1 MKVTGF
7 LVALALLLG
16 AALPATAQT
25 YEPTW
30 ESLDSRPI
38 PEWFTDAKFGIFIHW
53 GVYSVPAWIS
63 VTEGKYASYAE
74 WYYARVMGELKGDE
88 DFHERTFGENF
99 EYRDFAPLFTAEL
112 FDPDL
117 WASLFVESGAR
128 YVVLTSKHHDG
139 FCLWP
144 TKSPFK
150 KNWNS
155 MDVGPKRDLVGDLT
169 RAVRARGIRMGLY
182 YSMIE
187 WETNRTG
194 RTPSGRFIPQEAM
207 DRYGIPLDRYVDD
220 HVLPQLK
227 ELVTEY
233 EPAVIFSDAGEWDE
247 TEEFWKTREFLAWL
261 YNNAPNR
268 DEVVVNDRWARG
280 MVGQHGDYYSS
291 EYQDLEGVG
300 AGHPWEESR
309 GMGRSY
315 GYNRAENINHYRT
328 SKELVHELIDVV
340 SRGGNLLLNVNQT
353 QRYDLSS
360 DTWEVGPEFT
370 SRRALAAL
378 SITASRLY
386 AQGGDSNGGGG
397 FDATD
402 LVEYLDLAAWPGG
415 TWTDLSDPLPQANI
429 YPAGACTAAFT
440 GGEIW
445 AVGGGG
451 ATSTPYTSTRYR
463 PAEACLDYTYTFSLE
478 PEAQSGAGFQG
489 DLVDYNL
496 TITHSGDTPDAY
508 TATVTSVWTTTVSGL
523 EGALDPGLSRTLTV
537 TVAVPA
543 EAIGGDSDT
552 ADVTL
557 TSQGD
562 PTQQDSASLTT
573 EALVNGIAL
582 RPSSAAQAALPG
594 ETITYTLQLSNTGEV
609 TDTFTLSAGE
619 SQWTVTLSL
628 TETTLAAGGAAEI
641 TVLVAVPGGAL
652 EGAMDQVLII
662 ATSQG
667 DPGVSAGST
676 LTTTV
681 WWRSYLPIVRKE

>member
-1 MKVTGF
+1 MKVTG
-7 LVALALLLG
+7 LPVALALLLG
-16 AALPATAQT
+16 AASQAGAQT

-53 GVYSVPAWIS
+53 GVYSVPAWIR

-88 DFHERTFGENF
+88 DFHERTFGEDF

-112 FDPDL
+112 FDPNL
-117 WASLFVESGAR
+117 WSSLFVESGAR

-169 RAVRARGIRMGLY
+169 RAVRARGMRMGLY

-207 DRYGIPLDRYVDD
+207 ERYGIPLDRYVDD
-220 HVLPQLK
+220 HVIPQLK

-247 TEEFWKTREFLAWL
+247 SEDFWKTREFLAWL
-261 YNNAPNR
+261 YNNAPNK
-268 DEVVVNDRWARG
+268 DEVVVNDRWAKG

-340 SRGGNLLLNVNQT
+340 SRGGNLLLNVGPTADGRIPVIMQ
-353 QRYDLSS
+353 QRLRDMGSWLR
-360 DTWEVGPEFT
+360 T
-370 SRRALAAL
+370 
-378 SITASRLY
+378 
-386 AQGGDSNGGGG
+386 NG
-397 FDATD
+397 
-402 LVEYLDLAAWPGG
+402 
-415 TWTDLSDPLPQANI
+415 
-429 YPAGACTAAFT
+429 
-440 GGEIW
+440 
-445 AVGGGG
+445 
-451 ATSTPYTSTRYR
+451 
-463 PAEACLDYTYTFSLE
+463 
-478 PEAQSGAGFQG
+478 
-489 DLVDYNL
+489 
-496 TITHSGDTPDAY
+496 
-508 TATVTSVWTTTVSGL
+508 
-523 EGALDPGLSRTLTV
+523 
-537 TVAVPA
+537 
-543 EAIGGDSDT
+543 EAIYGT
-552 ADVTL
+552 R
-557 TSQGD
+557 
-562 PTQQDSASLTT
+562 SLTT
-573 EALVNGIAL
+573 GWGFPPGAELPSTLRFTRKGQSLYAFFLDWPEREVRIDRVEGSEVRSVKLLGFEGPIEWRQEGGSLYFSPPLMSPADVPSPYAYVFKIDGAL
-582 RPSSAAQAALPG
+582 R
-594 ETITYTLQLSNTGEV
+594 
-609 TDTFTLSAGE
+609 
-619 SQWTVTLSL
+619 
-628 TETTLAAGGAAEI
+628 
-641 TVLVAVPGGAL
+641 
-652 EGAMDQVLII
+652 
-662 ATSQG
+662 
-667 DPGVSAGST
+667 
-676 LTTTV
+676 
-681 WWRSYLPIVRKE
+681 